1 MFIRSFGSWGVTALT
16 VALASMAS
24 AQAPGKDAAPQDK
37 IWAGVFTAAQADRG
51 KAAYTGNCQSCHH
64 VDLAGNGAGI
74 PPLKGQAFISN
85 WTGSAGRLFGKIR
98 DTMPANFPESIN
110 EGVKADVI
118 AYLLQQN
125 GFPAGATELPAD
137 DKVLDDIQIV
147 GKNGS
152 GETPNFSIV
161 RVVGCL
167 AQGRSNSWTLV
178 KTSNPVFSK
187 DGAPTESDLKEAA
200 AQKLG
205 TQTYVLVSVSKRYEP
220 ESHIGQKVS
229 AKGLI
234 YRDGADQRLNL
245 TALQT
250 IGGSCD

>member
-1 MFIRSFGSWGVTALT
+1 
-16 VALASMAS
+16 VALASLAS

-51 KAAYTGNCQSCHH
+51 KAAYIGNCQSCHH

-85 WTGSAGRLFGKIR
+85 WTGSANRLFGKIR

-125 GFPAGATELPAD
+125 GFPAGATELPPD
-137 DKVLDDIQIV
+137 DKVFEDIQIV

-152 GETPNFSIV
+152 GEAPNFSIV

-167 AQGRSNSWTLV
+167 AQGGGNAWTLV

-187 DGAPTESDLKEAA
+187 DGAPTETDLKEAA

-220 ESHIGQKVS
+220 ASHVGQKV
-229 AKGLI
+229 AARGLI

-250 IGGSCD
+250 VGGSCD